1 MSGLGGMLSKAGVP
15 TSGVRQVETATA
27 AGTLSGASGDVSV
40 IVTAAG
46 LTGSPLTVLVPTTTG
61 DTAAV
66 WAGKV
71 RTVLAADAAI
81 AAFFDVSGTTT
92 AIVLTAKKAAAN
104 DATMNIALANGTSTG
119 VTAAP
124 TSVDTTAGVKAD
136 WRGVD
141 HGQRVVNSS
150 TNDIYINTGSANSP
164 TWTLL

>member
-1 MSGLGGMLSKAGVP
+1 MLSKAGVP

-81 AAFFDVSGTTT
+81 AAFFLLGLQTPRTSQSRTPFMPSMWNL
-92 AIVLTAKKAAAN
+92 ALKPEP
-104 DATMNIALANGTSTG
+104 MNPMPSRSFDFFTRIICRFG
-119 VTAAP
+119 
-124 TSVDTTAGVKAD
+124 
-136 WRGVD
+136 
-141 HGQRVVNSS
+141 
-150 TNDIYINTGSANSP
+150 
-164 TWTLL
+164 